1 MDVNNIN
8 SYEINNCPCCGKQ
21 ADVVQD
27 LPSYPIT
34 EFFTENINNKSL
46 EGFYDQTLLFCDS
59 CQHLFLKYILDPK
72 IIYNNYLTTSNSS
85 KGAID
90 CLIDLKSFISKNIN
104 TNHFDTIVDF
114 GGNDSSFLSFYE
126 KSHDNLINVDLNA
139 SSKSKKINLIK
150 KSLEDFDPL
159 SIENFNSKLI
169 ISSHTIEHVK
179 SPSLFIEK
187 ISKCMKD
194 DDVLFLQ
201 FPSLELL
208 VGDLTFD
215 QICHQHLNIFS
226 LKSIE
231 ILLNS
236 FGLYIQNHEFD
247 SKHFG
252 TLRLKISRKK
262 NKYVHIS
269 NLDFVEIKDAL
280 KIFKNYY
287 NELNESL
294 SKNIKSSCGFG
305 AGLMVPTLSYFLPII
320 NDLDFIYDQ
329 NPSRTNK
336 RFVNMSPIII
346 DGQQM
351 DINKNFIITAI
362 STKIA
367 TRQILNYLLNKKVT
381 SIIIPKIYV

>member
-8 SYEINNCPCCGKQ
+8 RDEINNCPCCEKQ
-21 ADVVQD
+21 ANVLLD

-59 CQHLFLKYILDPK
+59 CHHLFLKNILDPK

-90 CLIDLKSFISKNIN
+90 CLIDLQNFISKNIN

-114 GGNDSSFLSFYE
+114 GGNDSTFLSFYE
-126 KSHDNLINVDLNA
+126 SFHDNLINVDLNA
-139 SSKSKKINLIK
+139 SAKSKKIHLIK
-150 KSLEDFDPL
+150 KSIEDFDPL
-159 SIENFNSKLI
+159 SIGNFSSKLI

-187 ISKCMKD
+187 ISKSMKD
-194 DDVLFLQ
+194 DDVFFLQ

-208 VGDLTFD
+208 VSDLTFD

-247 SKHFG
+247 SQHFG
-252 TLRLKISRKK
+252 TLRLKISKK
-262 NKYVHIS
+262 INNYVHFS
-269 NLDFVEIKDAL
+269 HLDFFKIKNAI
-280 KIFKNYY
+280 KIFKNFYTD
-287 NELNESL
+287 LNESL

-320 NDLDFIYDQ
+320 NDLDYIFDQ
-329 NPSRTNK
+329 NLSRTNK
-336 RFVNMSPIII
+336 RFVNMNPIII
-346 DGQQM
+346 DERQM

-381 SIIIPKIYV
+381 NIIIPKIYV

>member
-8 SYEINNCPCCGKQ
+8 RDEINNCPCCENQ
-21 ADVVQD
+21 ADVLLD

-34 EFFTENINNKSL
+34 EFFTDNINNKSL

-59 CQHLFLKYILDPK
+59 CHHLFLKYILDPK

-114 GGNDSSFLSFYE
+114 GGNDSTFLSFYE
-126 KSHDNLINVDLNA
+126 NSHENLINVDLNA
-139 SSKSKKINLIK
+139 SAKSKKIHLIK

-159 SIENFNSKLI
+159 SIDNFNSKLI

-179 SPSLFIEK
+179 SPSSFIEK
-187 ISKCMKD
+187 ISKCIND

-208 VGDLTFD
+208 VSDLTFD

-236 FGLYIQNHEFD
+236 FGLFIQSHEFD

-252 TLRLKISRKK
+252 TLRLMISRKN
-262 NKYVHIS
+262 NKYSHYP
-269 NLDFVEIKDAL
+269 NLDFFKIKESL

-287 NELNESL
+287 TELNESL
-294 SKNIKSSCGFG
+294 SKNIKSACGFG
-305 AGLMVPTLSYFLPII
+305 AGLMVPTLSYFLPAI

-329 NPSRTNK
+329 NPSRVNK

-346 DGQQM
+346 DAQNM

-362 STKIA
+362 STKVA
-367 TRQILNYLLNKKVT
+367 TRQILNYLLKNNVT
-381 SIIIPKIYV
+381 NIIIPKIYV